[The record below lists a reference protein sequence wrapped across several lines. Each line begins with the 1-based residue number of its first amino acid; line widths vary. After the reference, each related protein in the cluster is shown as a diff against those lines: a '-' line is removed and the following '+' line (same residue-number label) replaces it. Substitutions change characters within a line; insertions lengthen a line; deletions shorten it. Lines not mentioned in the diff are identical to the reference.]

1 MILDCWLSVLD
12 VHKKLVFMYMTDQ
25 VSSSTW
31 RTQFFEIQVTFQM
44 KFRWLIKL
52 LVSTRLS
59 DLKSSYYRS
68 EECCQS
74 HELRYLDDLQRWSD
88 ANDSLNGVWVRVCL
102 EIDWHAAM
110 IRCKWLV
117 KWLFPSRLWCL
128 SDSLSWW
135 DVYVFQWLTQL
146 MRLIKE
152 SFQWFQE
159 TCQSISRW
167 VAR

>member
-1 MILDCWLSVLD
+1 MYTKDSYSCTWPTRSRHLHDVLSFLKYRWL
-12 VHKKLVFMYMTDQ
+12 FR
-25 VSSSTW
+25 W
-31 RTQFFEIQVTFQM
+31 I
-44 KFRWLIKL
+44 FRWLIKL
-52 LVSTRLS
+52 VVSTRLS
-59 DLKSSYYRS
+59 DLKSSYWS

-135 DVYVFQWLTQL
+135 DVYVFQWLAQL
-146 MRLIKE
+146 MRWI
-152 SFQWFQE
+152 
-159 TCQSISRW
+159 CIS
-167 VAR
+167 VTHSVDEID